1 VNSGMFPRP
10 AWFSGALLNFAEN
23 LLFPQLRDNRGDAVD
38 ENDMAVIAA
47 TEKGEREYVTWKE
60 LRERVR
66 VCAAAL
72 KRRVKQGDVVAGKEC
87 RSLKEEREVC
97 NWRDW
102 RKAYMNDTTR

>member
-23 LLFPQLRDNRGDAVD
+23 LLFPQLRDNGGDAVK
-38 ENDMAVIAA
+38 ENDIAVIAV
-47 TEKGEREYVTWKE
+47 TEKGEPEYVTWKE

-72 KRRVKQGDVVAGKEC
+72 KQRVKQGDVVAGEEC
-87 RSLKEEREVC
+87 RSVKKEREVC
-97 NWRDW
+97 NWREE
-102 RKAYMNDTTR
+102 RKAYMSE

>member
-1 VNSGMFPRP
+1 MFPRP

>member
-23 LLFPQLRDNRGDAVD
+23 LLFPQLRDNGGDAVD
-38 ENDMAVIAA
+38 ENAVAVIAA
-47 TEKGEREYVTWKE
+47 TEKDEREYVTWKE

-72 KRRVKQGDVVAGKEC
+72 KQRVKQGDVVAGKEC

-97 NWRDW
+97 NWRDQ
-102 RKAYMNDTTR
+102 RKAYMGDTVR